1 MLAEKCR
8 DHVIGE
14 WEEGQEKKRW
24 GYAVIAY
31 VDREGVGDKERK
43 VHTHIY
49 R

>member
-1 MLAEKCR
+1 MLAEKGR
-8 DHVIGE
+8 DHVIGD

-31 VDREGVGDKERK
+31 VDREGTGGKERK